1 MRLVLGTAVLMTAA
15 ALVSPSMA
23 SAASRCAEPR
33 VAGPDRA
40 DLTPEDRDRARRA
53 PVVKVTDR
61 NDAAHPVELRYT
73 QGSGTT
79 TGVPLL
85 PTPIQ
90 SDSVFH
96 TVQVVPRAART
107 HLWIRAEFS
116 EVATDIDLVAYSRH
130 GALIGASESS
140 NNDVVDA
147 VFILAGFSDR
157 GGPGFENLDGLRF
170 SRCSALTVE
179 TVSDAVAVD
188 TPTRL
193 LLWLGPP
200 APKA

>member
-1 MRLVLGTAVLMTAA
+1 MRLALGTAVLLTAA
-15 ALVSPSMA
+15 ALVSPSVA

-33 VAGPDRA
+33 VAGPAPRSWDY
-40 DLTPEDRDRARRA
+40 PEERERARRA

-61 NDAAHPVELRYT
+61 NDSAHPVEVRYT
-73 QGSGTT
+73 HRPGTT
-79 TGVPLL
+79 TVIPLVPI
-85 PTPIQ
+85 PK
-90 SDSVFH
+90 DRVFH
-96 TVQVVPRAART
+96 TVQVLPRAAGT

-116 EVATDIDLVAYSRH
+116 DVATDIELTAYSRH
-130 GALIGASESS
+130 GAPVGYSESS

-157 GGPGFENLDGLRF
+157 GGPGYENLDGLPF

-179 TVSDAVAVD
+179 TKSEIVAVD
-188 TPTRL
+188 SPTRL